1 LRMPGVGKAVLGGME
16 GSVRVN
22 RELEWEKGE
31 EEK

>member
-1 LRMPGVGKAVLGGME
+1 VLGGLE